1 MTKKTKG
8 QLEAEISSAIT
19 RFEKEHLGRGPKE
32 ARTFIIEDMIL
43 IRLKSILT
51 PAEEQLA
58 EAVEGA
64 QLIKQVRRR
73 LIESSRPLLEEL
85 IHEITHAEML
95 SLHTDISTRTGE
107 RIFVLHLNKNLEAE
121 FDTDKK

>member
-1 MTKKTKG
+1 MQKTKG
-8 QLEAEISSAIT
+8 QLEAEISTAIT

-51 PAEEQLA
+51 PAEEHLV
-58 EAVEGA
+58 EDTEGA

-73 LIESSRPLLEEL
+73 LIESSRPLLETM
-85 IHEITHAEML
+85 IKDITNAEVL

-107 RIFVLHLNKNLEAE
+107 RIFVLHLNKNLEADFE
-121 FDTDKK
+121 